1 MKNCKKVLLAI
12 FVLSLTFIIFSCSQF
27 GTGSVAFQ
35 FDEEFIEQVNQ
46 YKQKSAGQSRSV
58 LDSYING
65 TTYVEVSLEGDKELT
80 QTVPLEEDVFIEFEG
95 IPVGARIR
103 AVLTLFSQED
113 IEDPTTRE
121 DICSGE
127 SAWTVITAGENI
139 LEITLKDLTY
149 RIYVTYI
156 DDQNAQSGGILSDSL
171 QKEAMY
177 EGTHD
182 GKSKASGYV
191 FIQSAID
198 WIAANGKSNIDYEI
212 ILTGYNEANAFNQ
225 QVAFGASDSYDD
237 TLSGH
242 AKSITVSSEN
252 KNIPA
257 IRKTNSIVF
266 SVQTS
271 MVPIYFKNI
280 MVESSA
286 SASSLNGGII
296 SAPQNVAMYVTM
308 CEGTSFVGSG
318 NLAQYGGAVYL
329 DGGTFTMQDDAS
341 ISGFASKY
349 EGGAVCINRGSFTMK
364 DNALIS
370 DCSETSLGWGGGAVA
385 VGVGVSGTANSSFT
399 MEGNA
404 RIEDCVATA
413 KGGAVFVA
421 KYGTFTMKSGT
432 IKDCTINGENY
443 NYGHCIYVDS
453 QDTNAGDIT
462 LSGGSIIYTDTT
474 TSHDAIFVN
483 SGACNFEM
491 SGNVYIQAPNV
502 IKLGCATS
510 NSLEPRQKLA
520 YIQVTD
526 KLTQPLT
533 ALIDIYAAN
542 ESVMASQPVVEV
554 SGVSNASEVY
564 SHFMGYDAY
573 YFDEGYA
580 RQVDYKLDATATV
593 SVGDI
598 VFANDNSRARPANAT
613 YLTYMDRQRVAG
625 IIFYTGTSGD
635 LLGEANLM
643 VGTKIYESYF
653 DHTTRQQSFDTITT
667 ISNFPTKTI
676 QVTVTP
682 VGGDPYIDTEVVID
696 ENATLQRANIE
707 FSPARTG
714 KTYLE
719 SIRTIVPSLIT
730 YSGNVYSYSDY
741 PLLEKVL
748 KHGNAF
754 TGTAYYP
761 DQTGSSDDSWAANAN
776 NWYVPTI
783 AEYAMLYDALQDTDF
798 KNAFESLCGSLSGKT
813 FISATQCGDREDGY
827 LGEYHWYHYT
837 ILLPSGTVGCG
848 KNNGHFAALPIHTYV
863 AE

>member
-12 FVLSLTFIIFSCSQF
+12 FLLSLTFIIFSCSQF

-35 FDEEFIEQVNQ
+35 FDKEFIEQVNQ

-156 DDQNAQSGGILSDSL
+156 NDQNAQSGGILTNSL
-171 QKEAMY
+171 QNELLY
-177 EGTHD
+177 EGIHD

-257 IRKTNSIVF
+257 IHNTNSCVF

-286 SASSLNGGII
+286 NVSNRNGGII
-296 SAPQNVAMYVTM
+296 NAPVNKAMYVTM

-318 NLAQYGGAVYL
+318 ILAQYGGAVYL

-341 ISGFASKY
+341 ISGFASRY

-370 DCSETSLGWGGGAVA
+370 DCSVTSSGGGGAVA
-385 VGVGVSGTANSSFT
+385 VGAGTGTQVNARFT

-404 RIEDCVATA
+404 CIEDCVATA
-413 KGGAVFVA
+413 KGGAVLVT

-432 IKDCTINGENY
+432 IKDCTINGASY
-443 NYGHCIYVDS
+443 NYGHCIYVES

-462 LSGGSIIYTDTT
+462 LSGGSIIYTNTT

-502 IKLGCATS
+502 IKLGYANS

-542 ESVMASQPVVEV
+542 ESVMAQPVVEV

-573 YFDEGYA
+573 YFDEGFA
-580 RQVDYKLDATATV
+580 RQVDYKLDATETV

-598 VFANDNSRARPANAT
+598 VFANDNSRARASSAQK
-613 YLTYMDRQRVAG
+613 LTYMDRQKVVGLIFYKGTEAG
-625 IIFYTGTSGD
+625 IFGTTPM
-635 LLGEANLM
+635 L
-643 VGTKIYESYF
+643 VGTQI
-653 DHTTRQQSFDTITT
+653 
-667 ISNFPTKTI
+667 
-676 QVTVTP
+676 
-682 VGGDPYIDTEVVID
+682 
-696 ENATLQRANIE
+696 
-707 FSPARTG
+707 
-714 KTYLE
+714 
-719 SIRTIVPSLIT
+719 
-730 YSGNVYSYSDY
+730 YSYSLENANSSTPEQFDYNYGSVSGTVITNFPQSGSYPDTSASLSFEDAVFSSPKTGATYLPQLSSIVTQLISYSSFVSSKY

-748 KHGNAF
+748 KYGNSF

-761 DQTGSSDDSWAANAN
+761 DQTGNSDDSWAANAN

-783 AEYAMLYDALQDTDF
+783 AEYKPLYTALQNADF
-798 KNAFESLCGSLSGKT
+798 KNALETFCGSLSGKT
-813 FISATQCGDREDGY
+813 FMSVTQCSAALFTGNTTWHY
-827 LGEYHWYHYT
+827 YHYVANLT
-837 ILLPSGTVGCG
+837 TGNISCLTANTSCS
-848 KNNGHFAALPIHTYV
+848 ALPIHTYV
-863 AE
+863 AD

>member
-12 FVLSLTFIIFSCSQF
+12 FLLSLTFIIFSCSQF

-35 FDEEFIEQVNQ
+35 FDKEFIEQVNQ

-156 DDQNAQSGGILSDSL
+156 NDQNAQSGGILRDSL
-171 QKEAMY
+171 QNELLY
-177 EGTHD
+177 EGIHD

-271 MVPIYFKNI
+271 VVPIYFKNI

-296 SAPQNVAMYVTM
+296 SALENMAMHVTM

-318 NLAQYGGAVYL
+318 NLAQFGGAVYL
-329 DGGTFTMQDDAS
+329 NGGTFTMQDDAS

-370 DCSETSLGWGGGAVA
+370 DCSVTTLGYGGGAVA
-385 VGVGVSGTANSSFT
+385 VGEGATNPAYSSFT

-404 RIEDCVATA
+404 RIENCNASA
-413 KGGAVFVA
+413 KGGAVLVT

-453 QDTNAGDIT
+453 QDTSAGNIT

-474 TSHDAIFVN
+474 TSHDAIFVR

-502 IKLGCATS
+502 IKLGCSTS
-510 NSLEPRQKLA
+510 TSLENRQKLA
-520 YIQVTD
+520 YIQVTGTLI
-526 KLTQPLT
+526 KPLT

-542 ESVMASQPVVEV
+542 ESVMAQPVVEV

-573 YFDEGYA
+573 YFDDGFA
-580 RQVDYKLDATATV
+580 RQVDYKLDAAETV

-598 VFANDNSRARPANAT
+598 VFANDNSRARASSAQK
-613 YLTYMDRQRVAG
+613 LTYMDRQRVVG
-625 IIFYTGTSGD
+625 LIFYKGRETD
-635 LLGEANLM
+635 LLGEVNLM
-643 VGTKIYESYF
+643 VGTEMYSAIFTQGTPNSTAEF
-653 DHTTRQQSFDTITT
+653 DTTRIT
-667 ISNFPTKTI
+667 NFPQI
-676 QVTVTP
+676 SEPMSNNTVVWRDST
-682 VGGDPYIDTEVVID
+682 
-696 ENATLQRANIE
+696 
-707 FSPARTG
+707 TG
-714 KTYLE
+714 SVLYTDAQISDAQLGSAYLT
-719 SIRTIVPSLIT
+719 SQSSLISEII
-730 YSGNVYSYSDY
+730 SGTETHY
-741 PLLEKVL
+741 PLLNTVL
-748 KHGNAF
+748 HHGDKWAE
-754 TGTAYYP
+754 TDYAL
-761 DQTGSSDDSWAANAN
+761 DSSVVTN
-776 NWYVPTI
+776 NWYIPTI
-783 AEYAMLYDALQDTDF
+783 AECIPLCEAFQDSEFREVYETFYRTTVYPNLGRCVSMTKLY
-798 KNAFESLCGSLSGKT
+798 NV
-813 FISATQCGDREDGY
+813 RPMDGY
-827 LGEYHWYHYT
+827 YYLFDVNLSEEENFGLIRQEVASNST
-837 ILLPSGTVGCG
+837 
-848 KNNGHFAALPIHTYV
+848 FALPIHTYS
-863 AE
+863 AD